1 MLYEI
6 PYHYFSPLSPSK
18 SKMKIG
24 SHPPTSSTII
34 NFTIPVSYTHLNSS
48 KASYEQYEAFDEL
61 EEQFM
66 DMEDGY
72 KRQLLLIA
80 EDNKILLSSNK
91 LANKLGMGKKNVE
104 SYNLDLYNATR
115 P

>member
-34 NFTIPVSYTHLNSS
+34 NFTIHLTSFMDFL
-48 KASYEQYEAFDEL
+48 KRFL
-61 EEQFM
+61 ETILEQFHFL
-66 DMEDGY
+66 
-72 KRQLLLIA
+72 Q
-80 EDNKILLSSNK
+80 
-91 LANKLGMGKKNVE
+91 
-104 SYNLDLYNATR
+104 
-115 P
+115 